1 MEIQEQGE
9 LLLHRQ
15 LASEEF
21 KIGRERAIDL
31 VGEILREWS
40 FREQSLTGRMPLQ
53 AVEGR
58 VKSPDS
64 IVEKLKKKG
73 YDLTLEGAEKLHDLS
88 GIRAICGYLDDVY
101 RLRKYLLSY
110 SGIHVLSQK
119 DYIAIPKKSGYQS
132 LHMLLGSECGVVE
145 LQIRTVTMDYWSSLE
160 HPAIYKKG
168 RNADEKMGREL
179 SRYAG
184 FLRKVDGILVAM
196 RIEQENQALVGK

>member
-1 MEIQEQGE
+1 MEIQEQE
-9 LLLHRQ
+9 EQLLHRQ
-15 LASEEF
+15 LSSEEF
-21 KIGRERAIDL
+21 KMCREKAISL
-31 VGEILREWS
+31 VGEILREWN
-40 FREQSLTGRMPLQ
+40 RKEQSLTGRMPLR

-73 YDLTLEGAEKLHDLS
+73 YDLTLEGVEQLHDLS
-88 GIRAICGYLDDVY
+88 GIRAVCSYLDDVY

-145 LQIRTVTMDYWSSLE
+145 LQIRTVAMDYWSSLE

-168 RNADEKMGREL
+168 QNADVQMGREL

-184 FLRKVDGILVAM
+184 FLRKVDGMLVAM
-196 RIEQENQALVGK
+196 RIEQENHIPMGK